1 MTIANQKII
10 RIRRDYN
17 SWVADESLEDFALR
31 YTPVSFRKWS
41 EWKVANTALGGVS
54 FLALEAIGAVMA
66 LNYGFANAMW
76 AIVAVAL
83 VAALTGLPI
92 SYFAARYGVD
102 IDLLTRGAGFG
113 YVGSTITS
121 LIYAAFTFIFFA
133 LEAAIMAL
141 ALKLYLDWPI
151 SICYVLSALATLDSA
166 RLANLA
172 GLSLCGDRYQRPVRV
187 CGVRRFE
194 WAFIGYE

>member
-151 SICYVLSALATLDSA
+151 SICYVLSALVIIPLVLRGITLIS
-166 RLANLA
+166 RLQLWTQ
-172 GLSLCGDRYQRPVRV
+172 LVWLILLV
-187 CGVRRFE
+187 CPYV
-194 WAFIGYE
+194 AIAI